1 MTKTLL
7 NTMCAPHDNSST
19 TPPQEQGMSLPDNNI
34 TAIYI
39 VNADINMADEY
50 NPANRDAGITSI
62 RAMSNSLAGITQTSI
77 LAKGAI
83 NGDSVSPKWKL

>member
-1 MTKTLL
+1 
-7 NTMCAPHDNSST
+7 
-19 TPPQEQGMSLPDNNI
+19 MSLPDNNI

-50 NPANRDAGITSI
+50 NPASRDTGITNI
-62 RAMSNSLAGITQTSI
+62 RAMSNSLAGIAQASI

-83 NGDSVSPKWKL
+83 KGDSVSPKWKL